1 MKPKENSSY
10 SQKILFL
17 LFTVFLSLSFA
28 GCLSFR
34 THPAGM
40 EPQAYEIKKKNY
52 EIVEH
57 SNGQSSSFRLFWFI
71 PVTDR
76 ADFNRAIDNAIHR
89 KGGDNL
95 INVRMWYEKQY
106 WILGTVNVLTVEGD
120 VIRYKD

>member
-1 MKPKENSSY
+1 
-10 SQKILFL
+10 
-17 LFTVFLSLSFA
+17 
-28 GCLSFR
+28 
-34 THPAGM
+34 M

-120 VIRYKD
+120 VIQ